1 MSNFIYELSPT
12 FTLGLVVLAFMFRIY
27 KRSISTF
34 VIIML
39 SAIVTNLNNLGYQDY
54 STTLVFLTIPMLLMR
69 AIMKP
74 ETDSI
79 IQKPFCGIE
88 KRNKRRI

>member
-12 FTLGLVVLAFMFRIY
+12 FTFGLLALAFMFRIY

-34 VIIML
+34 AIIAMSVVVI
-39 SAIVTNLNNLGYQDY
+39 NLNNSGYQDL
-54 STTLVFLTIPMLLMR
+54 SSVLIFFTLISLLIR
-69 AIMKP
+69 ASMKP

-79 IQKPFCGIE
+79 VQKPFCGVE